1 MEITMKLNE
10 VLNLN
15 RTLKTI
21 IDDTDTKIDTL
32 FKFKLLG
39 IMKAIEGHVANFD
52 MIRNEKIMEYGEKD
66 DNGNIKIS
74 ADDKDSIKKINDDLT
89 AVLNSDVSINITKLK
104 SGDIFN
110 KGIKAEY
117 LIGLYSI
124 IEE

>member
-52 MIRNEKIMEYGEKD
+52 IIRNEKIMEYGEKD

>member
-1 MEITMKLNE
+1 
-10 VLNLN
+10 
-15 RTLKTI
+15 
-21 IDDTDTKIDTL
+21 
-32 FKFKLLG
+32 
-39 IMKAIEGHVANFD
+39 
-52 MIRNEKIMEYGEKD
+52 MEYGEKD